1 MSHYTARHRDNSDG
15 ESATGCAGV
24 RGRRIN
30 QARVITGRAPLS
42 HSGITP
48 AGRSRFAEHRD
59 AVFTLECADRD
70 ICAAAGDVRVWK
82 IYRYTVR

>member
-1 MSHYTARHRDNSDG
+1 MTTLTAKVPRVVQ
-15 ESATGCAGV
+15 GCGAAAAEGW
-24 RGRRIN
+24 GIN

-48 AGRSRFAEHRD
+48 AVRSRFAEHRD

-70 ICAAAGDVRVWK
+70 ICAAAGDVRVCK